1 MARKRLLKTN
11 VFVKPNEQS
20 RACASYVMAR
30 KRLLKTNVFVKP
42 NEQSRA
48 CASYVMARKRLLKT
62 NVFFTDPPEFPCLF
76 HSAHRPSPVLIESL
90 GSVLLFSATAHR
102 HPYTPAQEP
111 RTEHLRLEISR
122 KQTVS
127 AMHDLHRTTRYR
139 KIPKRIFVF
148 SAKQGFTL
156 FRR

>member
-1 MARKRLLKTN
+1 MLYRQRSSFFYEMRIKPSEKISPFRKRASEPSRTQKTKYAAVSRIPSEAAVGRRVQGSVKRN
-11 VFVKPNEQS
+11 VFVKPI
-20 RACASYVMAR
+20 A
-30 KRLLKTNVFVKP
+30 
-42 NEQSRA
+42 
-48 CASYVMARKRLLKT
+48 
-62 NVFFTDPPEFPCLF
+62 
-76 HSAHRPSPVLIESL
+76 PSPVLIESL
-90 GSVLLFSATAHR
+90 GTVRLFPATAHR

-122 KQTVS
+122 KPTVS

-148 SAKQGFTL
+148 SAKQGFAL

>member
-1 MARKRLLKTN
+1 TEPRLRELCHGEKTSVEN
-11 VFVKPNEQS
+11 KAF
-20 RACASYVMAR
+20 
-30 KRLLKTNVFVKP
+30 LL
-42 NEQSRA
+42 
-48 CASYVMARKRLLKT
+48 Y
-62 NVFFTDPPEFPCLF
+62 PPEFPCLF

-122 KQTVS
+122 KPTVS

>member
-1 MARKRLLKTN
+1 LRELRHGEKTTVEN
-11 VFVKPNEQS
+11 EAFLQIRPN
-20 RACASYVMAR
+20 
-30 KRLLKTNVFVKP
+30 
-42 NEQSRA
+42 
-48 CASYVMARKRLLKT
+48 
-62 NVFFTDPPEFPCLF
+62 FPAFF

-90 GSVLLFSATAHR
+90 GSVWLFSATTHR
-102 HPYTPAQEP
+102 HPYTPVQEP

-122 KQTVS
+122 KPTVS

-148 SAKQGFTL
+148 SAKQGFAL